1 MGNRWDSF
9 YIVPM
14 PYDPRYNKSVSDH
27 VTNKYNGAYA
37 SNVIIVRSSLLS
49 SLKLP
54 KLYFQILRIV

>member
-37 SNVIIVRSSLLS
+37 SNIIIVRSCL
-49 SLKLP
+49 
-54 KLYFQILRIV
+54 VVTETT